1 MDDQLYRLALSQKF
15 TGDPFGTETFQREG
29 WSVSRST
36 DDNGNHVIT
45 MSKVLSRDDLNSS
58 GQPTPAL
65 RGMFVPFSS
74 LQVSRSRGFF
84 VEQDSLTATVPAL
97 LPLVQS
103 QLRPPYDDL
112 ASAMFSAAVALH
124 FELRTPGN
132 VLETNGERTPSGFV
146 RWDLSLQAPTRVL
159 YAVRVVHV
167 DRIIVVLLV
176 ALAALMLS
184 LHVAGRYLPAPK
196 S

>member
-65 RGMFVPFSS
+65 RGIFVPFSS

-146 RWDLSLQAPTRVL
+146 R
-159 YAVRVVHV
+159 
-167 DRIIVVLLV
+167 
-176 ALAALMLS
+176 
-184 LHVAGRYLPAPK
+184 
-196 S
+196 